1 MKKQKRLKNRIKHI
15 KHADDALKQLERVIQ
30 GGGSVSDA
38 QIVKME
44 EAFAGIEDSPPC
56 EAMEKAGKALP
67 GIRNLCVQGF
77 ASSRGFF
84 WGGAE
89 RASLRSYCALFERVM
104 RLSRSVLNSR
114 CRLVFSIGRCPCRGL
129 GSRGGE
135 GGRGRLQR
143 ARHVESQTL
152 AAILAAAKTR

>member
-89 RASLRSYCALFERVM
+89 RASLRSALPPNHG
-104 RLSRSVLNSR
+104 RSTKRRPQIVSVENHRPS
-114 CRLVFSIGRCPCRGL
+114 CGL
-129 GSRGGE
+129 APLGPR
-135 GGRGRLQR
+135 
-143 ARHVESQTL
+143 
-152 AAILAAAKTR
+152 

>member
-84 WGGAE
+84 G
-89 RASLRSYCALFERVM
+89 
-104 RLSRSVLNSR
+104 
-114 CRLVFSIGRCPCRGL
+114 
-129 GSRGGE
+129 
-135 GGRGRLQR
+135 GGRRGPRFAQPSHQTTD
-143 ARHVESQTL
+143 ARRNEDH
-152 AAILAAAKTR
+152 K